1 MMTLKNELMPKL
13 EHSVV
18 KSFEELHIETIAP
31 NGVIS
36 YKFEGNNKL
45 IVSID
50 TTTVPDDN
58 AQNFKLVLSPA
69 TNMVQFPSK
78 MHWKLKI
85 LSNETGRKPRL
96 SIRMFRKGEDVKYR
110 KFICDLDYQS
120 ADNDIIM
127 NNIES
132 STASIVVRFKHELT
146 TNMKFTFSIENMN

>member
-1 MMTLKNELMPKL
+1 MMTLKNDLMPKL

-18 KSFEELHIETIAP
+18 KSFEELHIESIAP

-36 YKFEGNNKL
+36 YEFEGNNKL

-69 TNMVQFPSK
+69 TQFPSK

-96 SIRMFRKGEDVKYR
+96 SIRMFRKGENVKYR

-120 ADNDIIM
+120 ADNDLVM
-127 NNIES
+127 NNIEP
-132 STASIVVRFKHELT
+132 STSSIVVRFKHDLT
-146 TNMKFTFSIENMN
+146 KNMKFTFSIENVGL

>member
-1 MMTLKNELMPKL
+1 MKNLVKL
-13 EHSVV
+13 EEV
-18 KSFEELHIETIAP
+18 KSLSKLQINAVAP
-31 NGVIS
+31 DGVIKCELKDS
-36 YKFEGNNKL
+36 NTLFISVDSTE
-45 IVSID
+45 
-50 TTTVPDDN
+50 VPQDN
-58 AQNFKLVLSPA
+58 EENFKVVLSLA
-69 TNMVQFPSK
+69 SAADRFPSK

-146 TNMKFTFSIENMN
+146 KNMKFTFSIENAGL